1 MISAQTFILSAA
13 LLSLLS
19 SANAYTLVNTFD
31 KTNFLDEFDFFTAA
45 DPTHGFVQYLSQS
58 VAENDDLVRYEN
70 NQIYIGVDYTTQNP
84 VGGRN
89 SVRVSSSQTYSK

>member
-1 MISAQTFILSAA
+1 MLPAHIFLSGAG
-13 LLSLLS
+13 LFTLFS